1 MVRIEKGSLA
11 QEVMQQIMNYINAGR
26 FPSGSKL
33 PSSDELAQMFGV
45 GRSSVREALKE
56 LQTLGIVTLK
66 HGDGTYVCN
75 FSSQK
80 ELGPMSYICEVR
92 RMIEVYCA
100 DTGVERASEEDL
112 RELGEWLHFMEK
124 HFNDDKLFIYY
135 DRRFHFKI
143 SEITRNPVIMSILK
157 SMAPT
162 PVRPSGGVYFVPAQH
177 TDRLE
182 AMLRFVKLLDHGEG
196 EKVPLI
202 DTTDM
207 RNLVT
212 RKLLDHLRE
221 TLRACEEGVS
231 NQLPKGQMKE
241 ILEHARQVAQDYVQY
256 KAIITGD
263 LKEMEELVAGIREK
277 VSAALINMAV

>member
-1 MVRIEKGSLA
+1 LVRIEKGSLA

-100 DTGVERASEEDL
+100 DTGVEKASEEDL

-124 HFNDDKLFIYY
+124 HFDDDKLFIYY
-135 DRRFHFKI
+135 DRKFHFKI
-143 SEITRNPVIMSILK
+143 TEITRNPVIMSILK
-157 SMAPT
+157 SLE
-162 PVRPSGGVYFVPAQH
+162 VLFDQLQH
-177 TDRLE
+177 LLTQLDGQKARAMREHKEIYEAYKTRDKQKVLE
-182 AMLRFVKLLDHGEG
+182 AINRHHDGIMEGWVK
-196 EKVPLI
+196 VC
-202 DTTDM
+202 
-207 RNLVT
+207 RN
-212 RKLLDHLRE
+212 RKIG
-221 TLRACEEGVS
+221 T
-231 NQLPKGQMKE
+231 
-241 ILEHARQVAQDYVQY
+241 
-256 KAIITGD
+256 
-263 LKEMEELVAGIREK
+263 AG
-277 VSAALINMAV
+277 